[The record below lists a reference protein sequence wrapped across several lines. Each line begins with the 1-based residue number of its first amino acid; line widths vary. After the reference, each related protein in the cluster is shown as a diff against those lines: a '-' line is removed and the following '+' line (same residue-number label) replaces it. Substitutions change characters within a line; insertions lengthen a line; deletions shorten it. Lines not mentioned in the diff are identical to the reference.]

1 LKKAVPKTR
10 TSRRHAEKN
19 AERTAEIV
27 NIRVPKD
34 LILELDDLVK
44 KRVFNSR
51 SEAIREFAREY
62 VLEHE
67 ETRKGIEKIE
77 NAKFS
82 ERGGRGW

>member
-1 LKKAVPKTR
+1 VLKRNKGRNPQNTENVET
-10 TSRRHAEKN
+10 
-19 AERTAEIV
+19 EIV

-34 LILELDDLVK
+34 LILELDTLVK

-62 VLEHE
+62 VQEQTDLHQ
-67 ETRKGIEKIE
+67 EKE
-77 NAKFS
+77 NAKVS

>member
-1 LKKAVPKTR
+1 MKKSKYRSAQNT
-10 TSRRHAEKN
+10 EN
-19 AERTAEIV
+19 AGTEIV

-34 LILELDDLVK
+34 LILELDTLVK

-62 VLEHE
+62 VQEQTSPHQ
-67 ETRKGIEKIE
+67 EKE
-77 NAKFS
+77 NAKVS